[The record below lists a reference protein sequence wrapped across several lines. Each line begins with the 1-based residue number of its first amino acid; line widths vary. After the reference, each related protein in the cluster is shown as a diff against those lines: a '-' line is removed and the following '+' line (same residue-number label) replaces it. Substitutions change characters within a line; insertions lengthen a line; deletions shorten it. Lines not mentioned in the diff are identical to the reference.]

1 MDHPVELPPAQ
12 PWRAAALVAT
22 AIAIVELFVLVMVG
36 VAFGAKFLADK
47 KDNATAAAVHAI
59 SKEVTTPVTSSHKTS
74 SSSGKEKATATGEGK
89 LSRRQTSVIVLNG
102 NGIPGAAATTSDQV
116 RALHYVI
123 TATGNAPRTDFNR
136 SVVMFRPGFK
146 PEAQRLAKDMHI
158 RRVAP
163 LDGISRG
170 DLQGAHLALIIGG

>member
-1 MDHPVELPPAQ
+1 MDHSVELPPAQ
-12 PWRAAALVAT
+12 PWRSAAIVAT

-47 KDNATAAAVHAI
+47 KDTATAAAVHAI
-59 SKEVTTPVTSSHKTS
+59 RKEVTATVGGAPKTS
-74 SSSGKEKATATGEGK
+74 PAPGKEKAAAKGEPK

-102 NGIPGAAATTSDQV
+102 NGIPGAAATTADQV
-116 RALHYVI
+116 RGLHYVI

-136 SVVMFRPGFK
+136 SMVMFRPGFK
-146 PEAQRLAKDMHI
+146 AEALRLAKDMDF

-163 LDGISRG
+163 LDGISRV